1 MHGFPQISWEE
12 IYRYWSLYADRGPVI
27 LNEPIRPTEIHVDFK
42 RPDTYIYG
50 YDWLSREEYLCRKK
64 TIEKNPTEFLYF
76 TQPTNKGT
84 IHTLRMLM
92 DAKDDEE
99 RAAIWIYAF
108 AKELSDMCCRGI
120 TQYLYPLCTAASQF
134 LSERYYL
141 WHHAMKRLVPEV
153 FINHALYS
161 ETEFRSF
168 NAVIELV
175 RLNAALLLHEYVP
188 ILYSSLEP
196 GEHKAD
202 YSVRR

>member
-108 AKELSDMCCRGI
+108 AKELSDM
-120 TQYLYPLCTAASQF
+120 
-134 LSERYYL
+134 
-141 WHHAMKRLVPEV
+141 
-153 FINHALYS
+153 
-161 ETEFRSF
+161 
-168 NAVIELV
+168 
-175 RLNAALLLHEYVP
+175 
-188 ILYSSLEP
+188 
-196 GEHKAD
+196 
-202 YSVRR
+202 